1 MSQIKSLFRG
11 FPKATSFWSLFLILG
26 AVLSNAL
33 VFTKETGSISY
44 RETDRWSFGGPVENV
59 KASGDTLPDILINS
73 GAAAVSN
80 SDALIDS
87 YGSLIGNSEPL
98 SNVRPGRGGLKKY
111 KIKKGDTI
119 SSVAVEFS
127 LTIETIRAANPSL
140 KSRAL
145 RVGDE
150 LTILPVPGILYELK
164 DGDSLETVSSRF
176 RVDVALIKQYNPDYQ
191 KLFEMPGRI
200 IILPFAKALPNVDYV
215 NRYVGGLVDLKNY
228 FILPTRGWNWG
239 ELHEYNAVDIA
250 DQCGRPIYASA
261 EGLVINDEKFG
272 DGTSGWNNG
281 YGLFVLIEH
290 PNGTRTRYAHNG
302 KNLVK
307 PGDYVAQSQEI
318 ALIGNTG
325 NTHGPSGC
333 HLHFEV
339 YGARNPFAIR

>member
-1 MSQIKSLFRG
+1 MRG

-26 AVLSNAL
+26 AVFLNAL
-33 VFTKETGSISY
+33 IFARMTDSTSY
-44 RETDRWSFGGPVENV
+44 RATDRWSFGGPVESA
-59 KASGDTLPDILINS
+59 KASGDPLPDILVNS

-80 SDALIDS
+80 ADILTDS
-87 YGSLIGNSEPL
+87 YGSLAGNSEPL
-98 SNVRPGRGGLKKY
+98 SNIRALRGGLKKY
-111 KIKKGDTI
+111 KVKKGDTI
-119 SSVAVEFS
+119 SSVAAEFS
-127 LTIETIRAANPSL
+127 LTTETIHAANPTL

-164 DGDSLETVSSRF
+164 DGDSLEAVSNRF
-176 RVDVALIKQYNPDYQ
+176 HVATNLIKQYNPNYQ
-191 KLFEMPGRI
+191 KLFEAPGRMV
-200 IILPFAKALPNVDYV
+200 ILPYAKALPNVDYV
-215 NRYVGGLVDLKNY
+215 NRYVGGLMDLKNY
-228 FILPTRGWNWG
+228 FILPARGWNWG

-250 DQCGRPIYASA
+250 DKCGAPIYASA
-261 EGLVINDEKFG
+261 EGLVIPDEKFG
-272 DGTSGWNNG
+272 EGPGGWNNG

-307 PGDYVAQSQEI
+307 PGDYVAQGQEI

-325 NTHGPSGC
+325 NTHGPTGC